1 MNNSL
6 LYKQLENEQ
15 AKAFIE
21 KIPENIKDR
30 CKLKKIEKGKLLV
43 LKGNNIENIY
53 IHFQGKMQVKN
64 EFENGFVYSFA
75 NIKPIAYIGAME
87 IMANKKTYSSTLQTT
102 TECII
107 LKMPKSDFKNW
118 INIDQ
123 KFTLEVLHF
132 VSKSMYEQSL
142 KTGEVLAYPA
152 ICILTNYLIN
162 VFENEDKDVVFLE
175 KTREEIGSILGFS
188 VRTINRNL
196 KELKEEKL
204 ITVNRKGISITKEQ
218 FDKLLNK
225 LESIK

>member
-75 NIKPIAYIGAME
+75 DIKPIAYIGAME
-87 IMANKKTYSSTLQTT
+87 IMANQKTYSSTLQTT

-107 LKMPKSDFKNW
+107 LKMPKDDFENW
-118 INIDQ
+118 INTDQ
-123 KFTLEVLHF
+123 NLTLEVLHF

-142 KTGEVLAYPA
+142 KTWEVLAYPA

-175 KTREEIGSILGFS
+175 KTREEIASILGFS

-196 KELKEEKL
+196 KELKDENL

>member
-175 KTREEIGSILGFS
+175 KTREEIASILGFS

-218 FDKLLNK
+218 FDKLINK

>member
-118 INIDQ
+118 INTDQ

-196 KELKEEKL
+196 KELKDENL

-218 FDKLLNK
+218 FDKLTNK

>member
-6 LYKQLENEQ
+6 LYKYLENQ
-15 AKAFIE
+15 DAKDFIE
-21 KIPENIKDR
+21 KIPINIKNK
-30 CKLKKIEKGKLLV
+30 CKLRKIEKGKLLV
-43 LKGNNIENIY
+43 LKGNNIEYIY
-53 IHFQGKMQVKN
+53 IHCQGKMQVKN

-87 IMANKKTYSSTLQTT
+87 IMANKQTYSSTLQTT

-107 LKMPKSDFKNW
+107 LEMAKVDFKNW
-118 INIDQ
+118 INTDH
-123 KFTLEVLHF
+123 KLTLKVLNF
-132 VSKSMYEQSL
+132 VSSRMYEQSL

-162 VFENEDKDVVFLE
+162 VFESQDKDVVFLE

-196 KELKEEKL
+196 KELKDENL

>member
-6 LYKQLENEQ
+6 LYKYLGNQD
-15 AKAFIE
+15 AKDFIE
-21 KIPENIKDR
+21 KIPINIKNK
-30 CKLKKIEKGKLLV
+30 CKLRKIEKGKLLV
-43 LKGNNIENIY
+43 LKGNNIEYVY
-53 IHFQGKMQVKN
+53 IHCQGKMQVKN

-87 IMANKKTYSSTLQTT
+87 IMANKQTYSSTLQTT

-107 LKMPKSDFKNW
+107 LEMQKIDFKNW
-118 INIDQ
+118 INTDH
-123 KFTLEVLHF
+123 KLTLKVLNF
-132 VSKSMYEQSL
+132 VSSRMYEQSL

-162 VFENEDKDVVFLE
+162 VFESQDKDVVFLE

-196 KELKEEKL
+196 KELKDENL

>member
-118 INIDQ
+118 INTDQ

-175 KTREEIGSILGFS
+175 KTREEIASILGFS

-196 KELKEEKL
+196 KELKDENL

-218 FDKLLNK
+218 FDKLINK

>member
-162 VFENEDKDVVFLE
+162 VFENEDKDVVFIE
-175 KTREEIGSILGFS
+175 KTREEIASILGFS

>member
-6 LYKQLENEQ
+6 LYRYLENQ
-15 AKAFIE
+15 DAKDFIE
-21 KIPENIKDR
+21 KIPINIKNK
-30 CKLKKIEKGKLLV
+30 CKLRKIEKGKLLV
-43 LKGNNIENIY
+43 LKGNNIEYIY
-53 IHFQGKMQVKN
+53 IHCQGKMQVKN

-87 IMANKKTYSSTLQTT
+87 IMANKQTYSSTLQTT

-107 LKMPKSDFKNW
+107 LEMQKIDFKNW
-118 INIDQ
+118 INTDH
-123 KFTLEVLHF
+123 KLTLKVLNF
-132 VSKSMYEQSL
+132 VSSRMYEQSL

-162 VFENEDKDVVFLE
+162 VFESQDKDVVFLE

-196 KELKEEKL
+196 KELKDENL

>member
-118 INIDQ
+118 INTDQ

-175 KTREEIGSILGFS
+175 KTREEIASILGFS

-196 KELKEEKL
+196 KELKDENL

>member
-6 LYKQLENEQ
+6 LYKYLENQ
-15 AKAFIE
+15 DAKDFIE
-21 KIPENIKDR
+21 KIPITIKNK
-30 CKLKKIEKGKLLV
+30 CKLRKIEKGKLLV
-43 LKGNNIENIY
+43 LKGNNIEYIY
-53 IHFQGKMQVKN
+53 IHCQGKMQVKN

-87 IMANKKTYSSTLQTT
+87 IMANKQTYSSTLQTT

-107 LKMPKSDFKNW
+107 LEMQKIDFKNW
-118 INIDQ
+118 INTDH
-123 KFTLEVLHF
+123 KLTLKVLNF
-132 VSKSMYEQSL
+132 VSSRMYEQSL

-162 VFENEDKDVVFLE
+162 VFESQDKDVVFLE

-196 KELKEEKL
+196 KELKDENL

>member
-6 LYKQLENEQ
+6 LYKYLENQ
-15 AKAFIE
+15 DAKDFIE
-21 KIPENIKDR
+21 KIPINIKNK
-30 CKLKKIEKGKLLV
+30 CKLRKIEKGKLLV
-43 LKGNNIENIY
+43 LKGNNIEYIY
-53 IHFQGKMQVKN
+53 IHCQGKMQVKN

-87 IMANKKTYSSTLQTT
+87 IMANKQTYSSTLQTT

-107 LKMPKSDFKNW
+107 LEMPKVDFKNW
-118 INIDQ
+118 INTDH
-123 KFTLEVLHF
+123 KLTLKVLNF
-132 VSKSMYEQSL
+132 VSSRMYEQSL

-162 VFENEDKDVVFLE
+162 VFESQDKDVVFLE
-175 KTREEIGSILGFS
+175 KTREKIGSILGFS

-196 KELKEEKL
+196 KELKDENL

>member
-123 KFTLEVLHF
+123 KFTLEVLHL

-175 KTREEIGSILGFS
+175 KTREEIASILGFS

-196 KELKEEKL
+196 KELKDENL

-218 FDKLLNK
+218 FDKLINK

>member
-118 INIDQ
+118 INTDQ

-175 KTREEIGSILGFS
+175 KTREEIASILGFS

-218 FDKLLNK
+218 FDKLTNK

>member
-6 LYKQLENEQ
+6 LYKYLENQ
-15 AKAFIE
+15 DAKDFIE
-21 KIPENIKDR
+21 KIPINIKNK
-30 CKLKKIEKGKLLV
+30 CKLRKIEKGKLLV
-43 LKGNNIENIY
+43 LKGNNIEYVY
-53 IHFQGKMQVKN
+53 IHCQGKMQVKN

-87 IMANKKTYSSTLQTT
+87 IMANKQTYSSTLQTT

-107 LKMPKSDFKNW
+107 LEMPKVDFKNW
-118 INIDQ
+118 INTDH
-123 KFTLEVLHF
+123 KLTLKVLNF
-132 VSKSMYEQSL
+132 VSSRMYEQSL

-162 VFENEDKDVVFLE
+162 VFESQDKDVVFLE

-196 KELKEEKL
+196 KELKDENL

>member
-6 LYKQLENEQ
+6 LYKYLQNQQ
-15 AKAFIE
+15 AKVFIE

-118 INIDQ
+118 INTDQ

-175 KTREEIGSILGFS
+175 KTREEIASILGFS

-218 FDKLLNK
+218 FDKLTNK

>member
-6 LYKQLENEQ
+6 LYKYLGNQD
-15 AKAFIE
+15 AKDFIE
-21 KIPENIKDR
+21 KIPINIKNK
-30 CKLKKIEKGKLLV
+30 CKLRKIEKGKLLV
-43 LKGNNIENIY
+43 LKGNNIEYVY
-53 IHFQGKMQVKN
+53 IHCQGKMQVKN

-87 IMANKKTYSSTLQTT
+87 IMANKQTYSSTLQTT

-107 LKMPKSDFKNW
+107 LEMPKVDFKNW
-118 INIDQ
+118 INTDH
-123 KFTLEVLHF
+123 KLTLKVLNF
-132 VSKSMYEQSL
+132 VSSRMYEQSL

-162 VFENEDKDVVFLE
+162 VFESQDKDVVFLE

-196 KELKEEKL
+196 KELKDENL

>member
-6 LYKQLENEQ
+6 LYKYLENQ
-15 AKAFIE
+15 DAKDFIE
-21 KIPENIKDR
+21 KIPINIKNK
-30 CKLKKIEKGKLLV
+30 CKLRKIEKGKLLV
-43 LKGNNIENIY
+43 LKGNNIEYIY
-53 IHFQGKMQVKN
+53 IHCQGKMQVKN

-87 IMANKKTYSSTLQTT
+87 IMANKQIYSSTLQTT

-107 LKMPKSDFKNW
+107 LEMPKVDFKNW
-118 INIDQ
+118 INTDH
-123 KFTLEVLHF
+123 KLTLKVLNF
-132 VSKSMYEQSL
+132 VSSRMYEQSL

-162 VFENEDKDVVFLE
+162 VFESQDKDVVFLE

-196 KELKEEKL
+196 KELKDENL

>member
-87 IMANKKTYSSTLQTT
+87 IMANKKMYSSTLQTT

-175 KTREEIGSILGFS
+175 KTREEIASILGFS

-196 KELKEEKL
+196 KELKDENL

-218 FDKLLNK
+218 FDKLINK

>member
-1 MNNSL
+1 MNNSV

-175 KTREEIGSILGFS
+175 KTREEIASILGFS

-196 KELKEEKL
+196 KELKDENL

-218 FDKLLNK
+218 FDKLINK

>member
-6 LYKQLENEQ
+6 LYKYLENQ
-15 AKAFIE
+15 DAKDFIE
-21 KIPENIKDR
+21 KIPINIKNK
-30 CKLKKIEKGKLLV
+30 CKLRKIEKGKLLV
-43 LKGNNIENIY
+43 LKGNNIEYIY
-53 IHFQGKMQVKN
+53 IHCQGKMQVKN

-87 IMANKKTYSSTLQTT
+87 IMANKQTYSSTLQTT
-102 TECII
+102 AECII
-107 LKMPKSDFKNW
+107 LEMPKVDFKNW
-118 INIDQ
+118 INTDH
-123 KFTLEVLHF
+123 KLTLKVLNF
-132 VSKSMYEQSL
+132 VSSRMYEQSL

-162 VFENEDKDVVFLE
+162 VFESQDKDVVFLE

-196 KELKEEKL
+196 KELKDENL

>member
-6 LYKQLENEQ
+6 LYKDLENQ
-15 AKAFIE
+15 DAKDFIE
-21 KIPENIKDR
+21 KIPISIKNK
-30 CKLKKIEKGKLLV
+30 CKLRKIEKGKLLV

-53 IHFQGKMQVKN
+53 IHCHGKMQVKN

-75 NIKPIAYIGAME
+75 NIRPVAYIGAME
-87 IMANKKTYSSTLQTT
+87 IMANKQTYSSTLQTT

-107 LKMPKSDFKNW
+107 LEMPKIDFKNW
-118 INIDQ
+118 INTDH
-123 KFTLEVLHF
+123 KLTLKVLSF
-132 VSKSMYEQSL
+132 VSSSMYEQSL

-162 VFENEDKDVVFLE
+162 VFESEDKDIVFLE

-196 KELKEEKL
+196 KELKDENL

>member
-6 LYKQLENEQ
+6 LYKYLENQ
-15 AKAFIE
+15 DAKDFIE
-21 KIPENIKDR
+21 KIPINIKNK
-30 CKLKKIEKGKLLV
+30 CKLRKIEKGKLLV
-43 LKGNNIENIY
+43 LKGNNIEYIY
-53 IHFQGKMQVKN
+53 IHCQGKMQVKN

-87 IMANKKTYSSTLQTT
+87 IMANKQTYSSTLQTT

-107 LKMPKSDFKNW
+107 LEMPKVDFKNW
-118 INIDQ
+118 INTDH
-123 KFTLEVLHF
+123 KLTLKVLNF
-132 VSKSMYEQSL
+132 VSSRMYEQSL

-162 VFENEDKDVVFLE
+162 VFESQDKNVVFLE

-196 KELKEEKL
+196 KELKDENL

>member
-15 AKAFIE
+15 AKAFME

-175 KTREEIGSILGFS
+175 KTREEIASILGFS

-196 KELKEEKL
+196 KELKDENL

-218 FDKLLNK
+218 FDKLINK

>member
-6 LYKQLENEQ
+6 LYKQIENEKV
-15 AKAFIE
+15 KAFIE
-21 KIPENIKDR
+21 KIPVNIKQK
-30 CKLKKIEKGKLLV
+30 CKLEKIEKGKLLV
-43 LKGNNIENIY
+43 LKGNNIEKIY

-87 IMANKKTYSSTLQTT
+87 IMANQNTYSSTLQTT

-107 LKMPKSDFKNW
+107 LKMPKEDFKNW
-118 INIDQ
+118 IKTDHQ
-123 KFTLEVLHF
+123 FTLEVLHF

-175 KTREEIGSILGFS
+175 KTREEIASILGFS

-196 KELKEEKL
+196 KELKEENL

-218 FDKLLNK
+218 FDKLINK
-225 LESIK
+225 LEYIK

>member
-6 LYKQLENEQ
+6 LYKYLENQ
-15 AKAFIE
+15 DAKDFIE
-21 KIPENIKDR
+21 KIPINIKNK
-30 CKLKKIEKGKLLV
+30 CKLRKIEKGKLLV
-43 LKGNNIENIY
+43 LKGNNIEYIY
-53 IHFQGKMQVKN
+53 IHCQGKMQVKN

-87 IMANKKTYSSTLQTT
+87 IMANKQTYSSTLQTT

-107 LKMPKSDFKNW
+107 LEMQKIDFKNW
-118 INIDQ
+118 INTDH
-123 KFTLEVLHF
+123 KLTLKVLNF
-132 VSKSMYEQSL
+132 VSSRMYEQSL

-162 VFENEDKDVVFLE
+162 VFESQDKDVVFLE

-196 KELKEEKL
+196 KELKDENL

>member
-175 KTREEIGSILGFS
+175 KTREEIASLLGFS

-196 KELKEEKL
+196 KELKDENL

-218 FDKLLNK
+218 FDKLINK

>member
-6 LYKQLENEQ
+6 LYKYLGNQD
-15 AKAFIE
+15 AKDFIE
-21 KIPENIKDR
+21 KIPINIKNK
-30 CKLKKIEKGKLLV
+30 CKLRKIEKGKLLV
-43 LKGNNIENIY
+43 LKGNNIEYVY
-53 IHFQGKMQVKN
+53 IHCQGKMQVKN

-87 IMANKKTYSSTLQTT
+87 IMANKQTYSSTLQTT

-107 LKMPKSDFKNW
+107 LEMQKIDFKNW
-118 INIDQ
+118 INTDH
-123 KFTLEVLHF
+123 KLTLKVLNF
-132 VSKSMYEQSL
+132 VSSRMYEQSL

-162 VFENEDKDVVFLE
+162 VFESQDKDVVFLE

-196 KELKEEKL
+196 KELKDENL
-204 ITVNRKGISITKEQ
+204 ITVIRKGISITKEQ

>member
-175 KTREEIGSILGFS
+175 KTREEIASILGFS

-196 KELKEEKL
+196 KELKDEKL

>member
-53 IHFQGKMQVKN
+53 IHYQLKMQVKN

-175 KTREEIGSILGFS
+175 KTREEIASILGFS

-218 FDKLLNK
+218 FDKLINK

>member
-6 LYKQLENEQ
+6 LYKDLENQ
-15 AKAFIE
+15 DAKDFIE
-21 KIPENIKDR
+21 KIPINIKNKCR
-30 CKLKKIEKGKLLV
+30 LRKIEKGKLLV

-53 IHFQGKMQVKN
+53 IHCQGKMQVKN

-75 NIKPIAYIGAME
+75 NIRPIAYIGAME
-87 IMANKKTYSSTLQTT
+87 IMANKQIYSSTLQTT

-107 LKMPKSDFKNW
+107 LEMPKTDFKNW
-118 INIDQ
+118 INTDH

-162 VFENEDKDVVFLE
+162 VFESEDKDVVFLE

-196 KELKEEKL
+196 KELKDENL
-204 ITVNRKGISITKEQ
+204 ITVNRKGISITKDQ